1 MKKISIP
8 LVLLV
13 TLTLFGCS
21 KGNEVSGRSMRSAY
35 KSVNY
40 IKNRLPTETRIEFEL
55 SFWMLRDDIKDKSD
69 FLSEVGGKTPEEL
82 IELGK
87 SLYQKRKSEG
97 YQEYDKFNNW
107 DQMISHYNQER
118 LDQNKKRKKYDPR
131 DEGNSVIYKL

>member
-1 MKKISIP
+1 MKKISI
-8 LVLLV
+8 LLALLT

-40 IKNRLPTETRIEFEL
+40 IKNRLPSETRIEFEM
-55 SFWMLRDDIKDKSD
+55 SFWMLRDEIKNKSD
-69 FLSEVGGKTPEEL
+69 FLSEVGGQTPEEL

-87 SLYQKRKSEG
+87 SLYQKRKSAG
-97 YQEYDKFNNW
+97 YKDYDKFANW
-107 DQMISHYNQER
+107 DQMISHYSQER
-118 LDQNKKRKKYDPR
+118 LNQNKKRKKPDPR

>member
-1 MKKISIP
+1 MKKISI
-8 LVLLV
+8 LLALLT

-40 IKNRLPTETRIEFEL
+40 IKNRLPSETRIEFEM
-55 SFWMLRDDIKDKSD
+55 SFWMLRDEIKNKSD
-69 FLSEVGGKTPEEL
+69 FLSEVGGQTPEEL
-82 IELGK
+82 IEIGK
-87 SLYQKRKSEG
+87 ALYQKRKSAG
-97 YQEYDKFNNW
+97 YKEYEKFNSW

-118 LDQNKKRKKYDPR
+118 LDQNKKRKKPDPR